1 MLFPNIIVD
10 NFFDYP
16 DKVREFALAQT
27 YYKDTEHRWPGLR
40 TDPIHEINLSLFH
53 AIMDKIFSLM
63 LDLRVDPAQYNCD
76 LRLQKTDASH
86 KGGWIHV
93 DGSECVAAF
102 VIYLSPDA
110 DVAEGTSLYEIKD
123 PISHIAT
130 VGMHIDRKK
139 ESFADSSLIAETEK
153 YRIEANSQYRETMF
167 VGNVYNRMFLFDGTY
182 PHGVKDF
189 ISSSSNPRLTLIGFL
204 SNTNASQ
211 SPIQRMR
218 AICL

>member
-10 NFFDYP
+10 NFFNYP

-40 TDPIHEINLSLFH
+40 SDPIHQINLSLFH
-53 AIMDKIFSLM
+53 KIMDKVFSLM
-63 LDLRVDPAQYNCD
+63 LDLRVDPSQYNCD
-76 LRLQKTDASH
+76 LRLQKTDASY
-86 KGGWIHV
+86 KGGWIHI
-93 DGSECVAAF
+93 DGVECVAAF
-102 VIYLSPDA
+102 IIYLSPDA
-110 DVAEGTSLYEIKD
+110 DIAEGTSLYELKD
-123 PISHIAT
+123 PISHAPD
-130 VGMHIDRKK
+130 MHIDRKK
-139 ESFADSSLIAETEK
+139 ESFINSSLIAETQK
-153 YRIEANSQYRETMF
+153 YRLEANSQYRETLF

-189 ISSSSNPRLTLIGFL
+189 ISTSSNPRLTLIGFL

-218 AICL
+218 AIHL